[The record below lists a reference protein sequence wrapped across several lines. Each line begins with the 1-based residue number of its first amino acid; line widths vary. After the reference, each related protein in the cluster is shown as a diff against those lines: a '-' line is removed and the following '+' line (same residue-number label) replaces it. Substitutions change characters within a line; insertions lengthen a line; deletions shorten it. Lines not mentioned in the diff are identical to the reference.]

1 MRVFFRCVTI
11 LAMAVCFWGGAGF
24 FSKARAANCSF
35 TVTTVAFGSVD
46 VTANAAVDTTATV
59 SVTCSSL
66 LALGGFNVCVNLDA
80 GSGGATNAANRF
92 MLSGANT
99 LTYGLFSDAART
111 IPWGSSLWSAGGAN
125 AVLVSFPGSLLGTQ
139 TETAT
144 VYGRVYSG
152 QQTVKAGSYLS
163 TFSSTNAEIM
173 WPVSS
178 SSCSGFTGTATTTFT
193 VTATVPTT
201 CSIATNNLNFGTA
214 GVLTA
219 NMDATTTLSP
229 TCTNGTPYNVGLNAG
244 NGAGAT
250 VTTRKMT
257 SGSGATVNYALY
269 QNSTRT
275 ANWGNTVGTDTVSGT
290 GTGNAQS
297 LTVYGRIPSQTTPAP
312 AIYND
317 TIVVTLTY

>member
-1 MRVFFRCVTI
+1 MRVFFRCVAT
-11 LAMAVCFWGGAGF
+11 LAMGVCFWGGSGF
-24 FSKARAANCSF
+24 FSKARAASCNF

-46 VTANAAVDTTATV
+46 VTANAAVNTTATV

-66 LALGGFNVCVNLDA
+66 LALGGFNVCVNLGA

-144 VYGRVYSG
+144 VYGQVYSG
-152 QQTVKAGSYLS
+152 QQTVVAGSYLS

-173 WPVSS
+173 WPAVSS
-178 SSCSGFTGTATTTFT
+178 SNCGGSTATTSFN

-201 CSIATNNLNFGTA
+201 CRIATNNLNFGTA
-214 GVLTA
+214 GVLAA
-219 NMDATTTLSP
+219 NTDATTTLSP
-229 TCTNGTPYNVGLNAG
+229 TCTNGTPYNVGLDG
-244 NGAGAT
+244 GLSRAT
-250 VTTRKMT
+250 NPAQRKMT
-257 SGSGATVNYALY
+257 NGAAFVLYGLY
-269 QNSTRT
+269 QDSARSMP
-275 ANWGNTVGTDTVSGT
+275 WGNTIGTNTLTGT
-290 GTGNAQS
+290 GTGLAQS
-297 LTVYGRIPSQTTPAP
+297 PTVYGRIAPQATPSPGT
-312 AIYND
+312 YND